1 MLGGG
6 GNAWSTAPGH
16 AVGRYC
22 VGEVDD
28 AWAFAGQSI
37 GRRRRQW
44 ALGRPIGL
52 RRLGKGAPE
61 ILQKARYQINLSLVI
76 HLQQG
81 IYIVSYINKI
91 VIGFMIY

>member
-1 MLGGG
+1 MRGRRRLGMQSVDL
-6 GNAWSTAPGH
+6 AWA
-16 AVGRYC
+16 
-22 VGEVDD
+22 EVDD